1 MGVTVV
7 TVAVA
12 TEVAMAE
19 TQAAMVETQV
29 VTGVTLEAMAV
40 PVVDEVVMEAEPQA
54 TVVHQEE
61 VPLEVVQGQDL
72 GMMKGPSS
80 LAILALT
87 LMKFKSATYSGTIDL
102 HRQE

>member
-7 TVAVA
+7 TAAVA

-40 PVVDEVVMEAEPQA
+40 PVVDEVVMEVEPQA

-61 VPLEVVQGQDL
+61 EPLEVVQGQDL

-87 LMKFKSATYSGTIDL
+87 LMKFKSATYSETIDL